1 MLLRGA
7 RRVFYRYTRMAVKN
21 RYTINMTGTA
31 TAAAASDDGRRKVN
45 QFNELISPGD

>member
-7 RRVFYRYTRMAVKN
+7 RRVFYRYTRMAVKY

-31 TAAAASDDGRRKVN
+31 TAAASDDGRRKVN